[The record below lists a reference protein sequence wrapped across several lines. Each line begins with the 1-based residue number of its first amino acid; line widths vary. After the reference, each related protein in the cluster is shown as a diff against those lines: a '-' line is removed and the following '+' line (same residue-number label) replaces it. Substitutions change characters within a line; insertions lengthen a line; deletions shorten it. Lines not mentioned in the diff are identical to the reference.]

1 MHPNRWLSVQSTRKP
16 QEWKW
21 IERIRWRRKKMEKGV
36 LQCLHNEKELVCN
49 EHEGEYEW
57 KFLEKGANENEQV
70 KQLDNDGCGDNF
82 KLV

>member
-1 MHPNRWLSVQSTRKP
+1 
-16 QEWKW
+16 
-21 IERIRWRRKKMEKGV
+21 MEKGV

-70 KQLDNDGCGDNF
+70 KQLDTDGCGDNF